1 MAVRTESYAAAAEGV
16 EELLGIEV
24 NSTTL
29 WRVVQKRGQALR
41 ERQHAEAQQAW
52 GMPQRGG
59 VVRGEE
65 RRNQKMGI
73 ALDGV
78 YVNIRDEGW
87 KEVKVGAV
95 FEIIPL
101 THHEKVR
108 RLKPQGQ
115 PVKAEDEIR
124 DMVKAEAISYCA
136 LLGSVENFEPL
147 QWAEA
152 LRRQLPS
159 CWESVV
165 IGDGADW
172 IDRIYA
178 KCYYDAERIID
189 WYHACEHLG
198 GLARQAFGEGNDKGH
213 KWFEKRKHTLW
224 QGQVH
229 EVVNAIRAL
238 SIDRADREREANYF
252 HKHRRGMNY
261 LEFCERDLPVG
272 SGVVEGGGCKGVI
285 EGRLKRVGMRWS
297 RNGAQNM
304 IALRCQYYGDR
315 WKQIW
320 AI

>member
-1 MAVRTESYAAAAEGV
+1 
-16 EELLGIEV
+16 
-24 NSTTL
+24 
-29 WRVVQKRGQALR
+29 
-41 ERQHAEAQQAW
+41 
-52 GMPQRGG
+52 
-59 VVRGEE
+59 
-65 RRNQKMGI
+65 MGI

-101 THHEKVR
+101 TRHEKVR
-108 RLKPQGQ
+108 RLKRQGR

-147 QWAEA
+147 QWAET

-165 IGDGADW
+165 IGDAADW

-178 KCYYDAERIID
+178 KCYYDSERIID

-198 GLARQAFGEGNDKGH
+198 GLARQAFGEGNDKAH
-213 KWFEKRKHTLW
+213 KWLEKRKDTLW

-238 SIDRADREREANYF
+238 SIDRADQEREANYF

-261 LEFCERDLPVG
+261 LEFCERGLPVG

-297 RNGAQNM
+297 REGAQNM
-304 IALRCQYYGDR
+304 IALRCHYYGDR

-320 AI
+320 AT